1 MVLRYKLFGVIG
13 INENYQHGF
22 FCQADTTYDVVT
34 VVDYLMVTPGALF
47 FGENCQTHFD
57 TTYHTYHIHSSIVSY
72 IHTTLKCLITGTG

>member
-22 FCQADTTYDVVT
+22 FCQADTYN
-34 VVDYLMVTPGALF
+34 YLMVTPGVLF